1 MTIIC
6 RVSIH
11 RGCHTSCIGIAA
23 THLVPTR
30 DGLALNLTFFSLE
43 LFSRNVHMPTF
54 CLKFNF
60 VSNRSHSSTIIMISF
75 LLQKSQVFLDF
86 LKIKLKLLVAK
97 FIGYGLCVFQKPRAS
112 VEFVYIFQGYVFCLR
127 KIFLVHQK
135 ATERC
140 ISVIV

>member
-97 FIGYGLCVFQKPRAS
+97 FIGYVRSLCLSKTKSKGRIRLYLSGICILPSRNLPGTPKS
-112 VEFVYIFQGYVFCLR
+112 YRE
-127 KIFLVHQK
+127 VH
-135 ATERC
+135 
-140 ISVIV
+140 